1 MTREA
6 PRILY
11 EDDCLIAVEKPVGM
25 PTQPDLTGQESV
37 LSYLQERYPYVGLVH
52 RLDTATGGVLVF
64 AKDKSCVGKLTET
77 VNDKENT
84 QKIYLALI
92 PSPPPAPE
100 GVWEDDLYHDKQ
112 RNKSF
117 VVQPNAKGEV
127 RRGAK
132 HAKLWYSVVDT
143 LPEGMTLVKVRLF
156 TGRTHQIRV
165 QFASRGLPLLGDG
178 KYGSRSTVKQ
188 QGFALWAYKLSFLHP
203 KTQALVEITSTP
215 PLQTGHWL
223 IWYSAA
229 RAIAERKNR
238 EKLPS
243 GE

>member
-1 MTREA
+1 MIIES

-11 EDDCLIAVEKPVGM
+11 EDDCLIVVEKPAGM
-25 PTQPDLTGQESV
+25 PSQPDPTGQESL
-37 LSYLQERYPYVGLVH
+37 LSYLQAKYPFVGLVH
-52 RLDTATGGVLVF
+52 RLDTPTGGVMVF
-64 AKDKSCVGKLTET
+64 AKDQSYVGKLADII
-77 VNDKENT
+77 NDKENT

-92 PSPPPAPE
+92 PAPPKEPE
-100 GVWEDDLYHDKQ
+100 GVWEDYLYHDKQ
-112 RNKSF
+112 KNKSF
-117 VVQPNAKGEV
+117 VVQPNAMGEV

-132 HAKLWYSVVDT
+132 HAKLSYSVVDT
-143 LPEGMTLVKVRLF
+143 LPEGMTLVRVRLF

-188 QGFALWAYKLSFLHP
+188 QGFALWAHRLSFPHP
-203 KTQALVEITSTP
+203 QTGATVDVTSMP
-215 PLQTGHWL
+215 SIHQGHWL

-229 RAIAERKNR
+229 RAIAERKNK
-238 EKLPS
+238 EKYSS